1 MALDPLKAVPTIDSD
16 VCGWHMQDY
25 ISLIKA
31 DYRAGWNDAVEGKSN
46 IGSSIH
52 YSYGYDDATEWQY
65 SFRDE

>member
-1 MALDPLKAVPTIDSD
+1 MALDPLKAVPTIDAD

-25 ISLIKA
+25 LNLIKA

-52 YSYGYDDATEWQY
+52 YSYGYDDAVEWQY